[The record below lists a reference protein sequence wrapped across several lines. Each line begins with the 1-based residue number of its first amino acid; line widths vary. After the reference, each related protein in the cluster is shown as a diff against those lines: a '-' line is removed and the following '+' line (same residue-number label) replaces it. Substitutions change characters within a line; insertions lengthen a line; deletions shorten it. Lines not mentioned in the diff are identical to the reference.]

1 MKIEIY
7 FSIIVYRNLREE
19 FILKT
24 YKIGEIAKLLGISA
38 ETIRNYEKKGLIEPY
53 KEDSNYRYFDIIQV
67 NHLFNIQKF
76 QKYGYNLH
84 EIKEIMNES
93 TLKEAEH
100 SLINKE
106 KELLN
111 EAFYLNLKINSVNAT
126 INFMMQAQ
134 NAKQECFLGER
145 PPLYR
150 LNYQKNHELVIDE
163 RVQEEVVKWLK
174 YADLTFMSGSIQL
187 NAMMN
192 LGKDFDFGFCLDKR
206 TAEFLGIY
214 ENDIV
219 QYYDSC
225 PAIVFY
231 YEATPKNDIEG
242 ISKMIL
248 EYANEHQLRIV
259 GESISRVIFARLR
272 DEEEYHISHLVWIPY
287 EKIES

>member
-1 MKIEIY
+1 MYI
-7 FSIIVYRNLREE
+7 FSIIVCRSPREG

-53 KEDSNYRYFDIIQV
+53 KEDSNYRYFDIIKV

-84 EIKEIMNES
+84 EIKDLMNEN
-93 TLKEAEH
+93 TLKEAEY
-100 SLINKE
+100 SLINRE

-111 EAFYLNLKINSVNAT
+111 EAFYLNLKINSVNTT
-126 INFMMQAQ
+126 INFMSQAQ
-134 NAKQECFLGER
+134 SAEQGCFLGER

-150 LNYQKNHELVIDE
+150 LNYQKNHELIEDE
-163 RVQEEVVKWLK
+163 KVQEEVVKWLQ

-187 NAMMN
+187 NSMMN

-206 TAEFLGIY
+206 TAEFLGIH

-219 QYYDSC
+219 QFYDSC

-242 ISKMIL
+242 ISKMVL
-248 EYANEHQLRIV
+248 EYANEHGLKIV
-259 GESISRVIFARLR
+259 GESISRVIFARWI
-272 DEEEYHISHLVWIPY
+272 DENEYLISHLVWIPY
-287 EKIES
+287 EKA

>member
-1 MKIEIY
+1 M
-7 FSIIVYRNLREE
+7 
-19 FILKT
+19 KT

-53 KEDSNYRYFDIIQV
+53 KEDSNYRYFDIIKV

-84 EIKEIMNES
+84 EIKEIMNEV
-93 TLKEAEH
+93 TMKEAEH
-100 SLINKE
+100 SLINRE

-111 EAFYLNLKINSVNAT
+111 EAFYLNLKINSVNTT
-126 INFMMQAQ
+126 INFMAQAQ
-134 NAKQECFLGER
+134 DAKQGCFLGER

-150 LNYQKNHELVIDE
+150 LNYQKNLELIEDE

-187 NAMMN
+187 NAIMN

-206 TAEFLGIY
+206 TAEFLGIH

-219 QYYDSC
+219 QFYDSC

-231 YEATPKNDIEG
+231 YEATQKNDIEG

-248 EYANEHQLRIV
+248 KYANEHHLRIV
-259 GESISRVIFARLR
+259 GESISRVIFARWV
-272 DEEEYHISHLVWIPY
+272 DENEYFISHLVWIPY